1 MSSAAY
7 ENEDE
12 TVVITFFDGLT
23 FFNDEVPKS
32 TYFETLPI
40 CFTYNPFKFAS
51 DSVSNVQFTRFTQ
64 PVRDFYLQDYVASSS
79 ITRADCALY
88 LNQQTNFSKEL

>member
-1 MSSAAY
+1 
-7 ENEDE
+7 
-12 TVVITFFDGLT
+12 
-23 FFNDEVPKS
+23 VPKS

-40 CFTYNPFKFAS
+40 CFVYNPFKFEF
-51 DSVSNVQFTRFTQ
+51 DFVSNVQFTMFTQ

-88 LNQQTNFSKEL
+88 INQQTNFTKEL